1 MSVGHMK
8 GNRFRR
14 RTIAALALVL
24 IGVGCITTPANFRA
38 TNRGRMNLLSIGL
51 TRREVLEIMGTRTM
65 WICTYGPACVV
76 LPMLYM
82 EKATNPH
89 RTETAKASDGTA
101 LEIYFYQTETRRADG
116 ATTDDELSPLVFE
129 NGRLAGW
136 GWTFLRQNAE
146 RYQMRVR

>member
-1 MSVGHMK
+1 MSVGHRK
-8 GNRFRR
+8 GKRVRGR
-14 RTIAALALVL
+14 AVAVLALVL
-24 IGVGCITTPANFRA
+24 IAVGCITTPANFRA
-38 TNRGRMNLLSIGL
+38 RNRGRMNLLSIGL
-51 TRREVLEIMGTRTM
+51 SKREVLEIMGTRNM
-65 WICTYGPACVV
+65 WVCTYGPACVV

-82 EKATNPH
+82 ERATNPH

-101 LEIYFYQTETRRADG
+101 LEIYFYQTDTRTADG

-146 RYQMRVR
+146 RYQISVR